1 MRGKKAKAIRRAVV
15 RMFEAN
21 QAKFPMGYRRRGLTI
36 FNVRRILYKRMKRLT
51 NVEKM
56 TMAQIGGLLV

>member
-1 MRGKKAKAIRRAVV
+1 
-15 RMFEAN
+15 
-21 QAKFPMGYRRRGLTI
+21 
-36 FNVRRILYKRMKRLT
+36 LYKRMKRLT